1 MELIKKLGLLALGS
15 RLKLL
20 LDDLLQDISK
30 IYKSNDIDFESRFFL
45 VFYLLKDNNKIR
57 ITDIA
62 REIGI
67 SQPAVSQV
75 TEIMAKKGL
84 VKFIKDKKD
93 TRTKFVYLSGK
104 GKKIIPVLEA
114 IWEDIIYA
122 HEELFNSIG
131 VDIINVLEK
140 TENALKQKKM
150 FERVIYNVKH
160 RTLSNVDIVD
170 YSLPLK
176 PYFKELNYEWLKKYF
191 KVEKCD
197 EEILSNPEKY
207 ILENGGFILFARM
220 DGYICG
226 TVAMV
231 KHKNNIFEITKMSV
245 SEKYQGKQIGKTLA
259 LEAIKKAK
267 DKGAKKIFLET
278 NVELT
283 KAIRLYRELGFEEV
297 VYEEKE
303 KQKYER
309 PTFKMELNLINK

>member
-160 RTLSNVDIVD
+160 RT
-170 YSLPLK
+170 
-176 PYFKELNYEWLKKYF
+176 
-191 KVEKCD
+191 
-197 EEILSNPEKY
+197 
-207 ILENGGFILFARM
+207 
-220 DGYICG
+220 
-226 TVAMV
+226 
-231 KHKNNIFEITKMSV
+231 
-245 SEKYQGKQIGKTLA
+245 
-259 LEAIKKAK
+259 
-267 DKGAKKIFLET
+267 
-278 NVELT
+278 
-283 KAIRLYRELGFEEV
+283 
-297 VYEEKE
+297 
-303 KQKYER
+303 
-309 PTFKMELNLINK
+309 